1 MKILWLVNIIMPEL
15 AEHLGRKPSVFGG
28 WLTGAMNAVR
38 AAGHELVVCATELR
52 ADVLCSD
59 VSGVRYY
66 VVPSGSIGE
75 MEAQFRAIFQQE
87 KPDVVH
93 IYGTEFEQC
102 LAMANCADV
111 ERTVVQIQGAMT
123 LLKDVVYAGLPA
135 RLCRDNLL
143 HKLLRRLH
151 KGGQSI
157 DLQKQSFERRAAV
170 EQQVLRRAKYIFGAS
185 EWGNTVAK
193 SINPNCITFDCNLIL
208 RDSFYTDDRWSPETC
223 VPHSIYI
230 LFSYPIKGF
239 HKFLEALPL
248 ILQQYPDTMV
258 YVVANQLP
266 IRNYTG
272 IKRLIQNAAPDY
284 NWLIQKQ
291 IEQNGLQDHLTLVG
305 HLNERQ
311 VKERMLKSNVFVSAS
326 ALENQSTSLGEAMI
340 LGVPSVASAVGAI
353 PEMMDDGEDGFL
365 YPFAESDKL
374 ADAICKIFSDQDV
387 AKRFSENSHA
397 HAAATYDREK
407 NCRNLIRMYQ
417 TITNKEKEGEQ

>member
-1 MKILWLVNIIMPEL
+1 MKILWLVNIVMPEL

-28 WLTGAMNAVR
+28 WLTGAMIAVR
-38 AAGHELVVCATELR
+38 TAGHELVVCATEKR
-52 ADVLCSD
+52 DGVLCSD

-66 VVPSGSIGE
+66 IVSSGSIGE
-75 MEAQFRAIFQQE
+75 MESHFQVILQQE
-87 KPDVVH
+87 TPDVVH
-93 IYGTEFEQC
+93 IFGTEFEQC
-102 LAMANCADV
+102 MAMANCADP

-123 LLKDVVYAGLPA
+123 LLKDVVYAGLPV
-135 RLCRDNLL
+135 RLCRDNPL
-143 HKLLRRLH
+143 HKLLRHLH

-185 EWGNTVAK
+185 AWGNTVAK
-193 SINPNCITFDCNLIL
+193 SVNPDCITFDCNLIL
-208 RDSFYTDDRWSPETC
+208 RDTFYTDDRWSPETC
-223 VPHSIYI
+223 EEYSIYI

-266 IRNYTG
+266 LRHYTG
-272 IKRLIQNAAPDY
+272 IKRLIQDSAPDY

-291 IEQNGLQDHLTLVG
+291 IEQNDLQG
-305 HLNERQ
+305 HMKFLGNLNAEQ
-311 VKERMLKSNVFVSAS
+311 VKARMLKSNVFVSAS
-326 ALENQSTSLGEAMI
+326 VLENQSMTLGEAMI

-353 PEMMDDGEDGFL
+353 PEMIVNGEDGFL
-365 YPFAESDKL
+365 YPFAEPEKL
-374 ADAICKIFSDQDV
+374 ADAVCKIFSNRDL
-387 AKRFSENSHA
+387 AIRFSEKGHE

-407 NCRNLIRMYQ
+407 NGRNLIQMYE
-417 TITNKEKEGEQ
+417 TIANAAKEREK

>member
-1 MKILWLVNIIMPEL
+1 MKILWFVNIVMPEL
-15 AEHLGRKPSVFGG
+15 AEHLGRSPSVFGG
-28 WLTGAMNAVR
+28 WLTGAMHAVR
-38 AAGHELVVCATELR
+38 DAGHELVICATEPR

-59 VSGVRYY
+59 VSGTRYY
-66 VVPSGSIGE
+66 MVPSGSIEE
-75 MEAQFRAIFQQE
+75 MTAHFQAILQQE
-87 KPDVVH
+87 TPNVVH
-93 IYGTEFEQC
+93 IFGTEFEQC
-102 LAMANCADV
+102 MAMVNCSDP

-123 LLKDVVYAGLPA
+123 YLKDVVYAGLPE
-135 RLCRDNLL
+135 RLCRDTWL

-170 EQQVLRRAKYIFGAS
+170 EQQVLQSAKYIFGAS
-185 EWGNTVAK
+185 EWGNAVAK
-193 SINPNCITFDCNLIL
+193 SVNPDCITFDCNLIL
-208 RDSFYTDDRWSPETC
+208 RDTFYTDDRWSPEAC
-223 VPHSIYI
+223 EPHSIYI

-248 ILQQYPDTMV
+248 ILRQYPDSMV
-258 YVVANQLP
+258 YVVANRLP

-291 IEQNGLQDHLTLVG
+291 IEKSSLQNHLKFIG
-305 HLNERQ
+305 HLNEAQ

-340 LGVPSVASAVGAI
+340 LGVPSVASGVGAI
-353 PEMMDDGEDGFL
+353 PEMINDGEDGFL
-365 YPFAESDKL
+365 YPFAEPEKL
-374 ADAICKIFSDQDV
+374 ADAVCKIFSNRDLALQ
-387 AKRFSENSHA
+387 FSEKGHA

-407 NCRNLIRMYQ
+407 NSRQLIEMYE
-417 TITNKEKEGEQ
+417 TIANAAKERKL

>member
-28 WLTGAMNAVR
+28 WLTGAMKAVR
-38 AAGHELVVCATELR
+38 KAGHELVISATEPR
-52 ADVLCSD
+52 TDVLCSE

-66 VVPSGSIGE
+66 IVPSGSIEE
-75 MEAQFRAIFQQE
+75 MEAHFRAILQQDT
-87 KPDVVH
+87 PDVVH
-93 IYGTEFEQC
+93 IYGTEYEQC
-102 LAMANCADV
+102 MAMASCADV

-123 LLKDVVYAGLPA
+123 LLKDEVYAGLPA
-135 RLCRDNLL
+135 RLCRDNPL

-157 DLQKQSFERRAAV
+157 DLQRQSFERRAAV
-170 EQQVLRRAKYIFGAS
+170 EQQVLQRAKYVFGAS

-193 SINPNCITFDCNLIL
+193 SVNPNCTTFDCNLIL
-208 RDSFYTDDRWSPETC
+208 RDTFYTDDRWSPETC
-223 VPHSIYI
+223 EKHSIYI

-248 ILQQYPDTMV
+248 ILRQYPDTMV

-266 IRNYTG
+266 IRHYTG
-272 IKRLIQNAAPDY
+272 MKRMIQNAAPDY

-291 IEQNGLQDHLTLVG
+291 IEENNLYGHLKFVG
-305 HLNERQ
+305 HLNEVQ

-353 PEMMDDGEDGFL
+353 PEMINDGEDGFL
-365 YPFAESDKL
+365 YPFEEPEKL
-374 ADAICKIFSDQDV
+374 ADAVCKIFADRDLALQ
-387 AKRFSENSHA
+387 FSEKGHVHA
-397 HAAATYDREK
+397 SATYDREK
-407 NCRNLIRMYQ
+407 NGQNLIKMYE
-417 TITNKEKEGEQ
+417 TIANAAKEREK